1 MLISITLRTT
11 VGPAQ
16 SSYEIIMF
24 VANEP
29 QQCCTNV
36 AIIYLSCAGYL
47 VLRWIITYY
56 QVARWRNVVHIRM
69 STQPES

>member
-11 VGPAQ
+11 VGPVQ

-29 QQCCTNV
+29 QQCWTNV
-36 AIIYLSCAGYL
+36 VMLLSFTFHVQGIWC
-47 VLRWIITYY
+47 
-56 QVARWRNVVHIRM
+56 
-69 STQPES
+69 